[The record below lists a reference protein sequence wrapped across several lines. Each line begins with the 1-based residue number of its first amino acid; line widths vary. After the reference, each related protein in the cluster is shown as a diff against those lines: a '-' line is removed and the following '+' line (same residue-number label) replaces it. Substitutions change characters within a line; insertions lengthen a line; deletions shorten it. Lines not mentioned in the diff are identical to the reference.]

1 MKRHRALV
9 PLSND
14 HHHALVEARRLRRAA
29 GGSGSRSAAA
39 DFLRFFAADT
49 VRHFREEEEEE
60 EMLFPFVVGFG
71 EAREPLVRALL
82 EHQRLHALVRELD
95 EEVERDA
102 PTAKTM
108 HELGELLEGH
118 IRHEERLLFPLIE
131 RLLEDS
137 GLAGLGIAQT
147 EAGAGS
153 SETEGPIWG
162 AESQDLNATLLTWR
176 AGSGSPEHVNAERDV
191 LVVVLDGSRHGRS
204 GRRGATARA
213 RRGDHHPEGW
223 VARDHGRGGRCPL
236 SQRPPPQAAA
246 SNPTRAAAERARQT
260 VEILTRERP
269 GLPVRREACR
279 SDRRGSQ
286 IRCVEARRRR
296 G

>member
-29 GGSGSRSAAA
+29 GGSGSRSAVA

-49 VRHFREEEEEE
+49 VRHFREEE

-108 HELGELLEGH
+108 RELGELLEGH

-153 SETEGPIWG
+153 SETDGPISG
-162 AESQDLNATLLTWR
+162 AESEDLNATLLTWR
-176 AGSGSPEHVNAERDV
+176 AGSGPPEHVNAERDV
-191 LVVVLDGSRHGRS
+191 LVVVLDGSVTVALEGEE
-204 GRRGATARA
+204 RRLERGEAIIIPKGGSRAITAGA
-213 RRGDHHPEGW
+213 EG
-223 VARDHGRGGRCPL
+223 VRYL
-236 SQRPPPQAAA
+236 S
-246 SNPTRAAAERARQT
+246 
-260 VEILTRERP
+260 IH
-269 GLPVRREACR
+269 
-279 SDRRGSQ
+279 
-286 IRCVEARRRR
+286 RRRPR
-296 G
+296 LQIQPAPRPNGPDKPSRFSTGGVQDFR